1 MKEDELNFLTMEII
15 FYKLFNFCAKI
26 TALSGFLFIGT
37 LFIYVVVSILRSGS
51 APDDVT
57 R

>member
-15 FYKLFNFCAKI
+15 FYKLLNFSRNI

-37 LFIYVVVSILRSGS
+37 HCIGIEAGAADPPVIFQKQLQ
-51 APDDVT
+51 
-57 R
+57 